1 MSYNHVTLL
10 LEIQRA
16 LLGIVTS
23 NLRMV
28 TAEGNEEEIHLIFYY
43 HGDISEREKEM
54 AEVAS
59 AEIIS
64 GFSNQT
70 LNLEL
75 IRLDAPA
82 KMPSLKEVAYW
93 RYEP

>member
-1 MSYNHVTLL
+1 MSYSHVTLL

-16 LLGIVTS
+16 LLGIVTP

-28 TAEGNEEEIHLIFYY
+28 TAEGNEEEIHLVFYY
-43 HGDISEREKEM
+43 HGDIPGKEKEM

-59 AEIIS
+59 AEIVS

-70 LNLEL
+70 LNLEI
-75 IRLDAPA
+75 IRVDAPA
-82 KMPSLKEVAYW
+82 KMSLLKEVAYW